1 MDFYVYIL
9 VSELNGAYY
18 KGFTTDIHLRLLQH
32 NAGETI
38 STRRFRPWKL
48 IYVEQLETKTLALKR
63 EKNLKK
69 YSRQR
74 LEVLIQS
81 PKKLFSCF
89 QKHVATLTLNRENL
103 PRTNAINACPLLG

>member
-1 MDFYVYIL
+1 MGFYVYIL
-9 VSELNGAYY
+9 VSEVNGAYY
-18 KGFTTDIHLRLLQH
+18 KGFTTDVTLRLRQH

-48 IYVEQLETKTLALKR
+48 IYVEQLESKALALKR

-81 PKKLFSCF
+81 PKNIVKAFSSAE
-89 QKHVATLTLNRENL
+89 VAVPTVR
-103 PRTNAINACPLLG
+103 